1 MQSIRQAD
9 QIDLIE
15 LQNNKI
21 TKHILE
27 KCYYFFE

>member
-1 MQSIRQAD
+1 MQSILQTD

-21 TKHILE
+21 TKPLLE